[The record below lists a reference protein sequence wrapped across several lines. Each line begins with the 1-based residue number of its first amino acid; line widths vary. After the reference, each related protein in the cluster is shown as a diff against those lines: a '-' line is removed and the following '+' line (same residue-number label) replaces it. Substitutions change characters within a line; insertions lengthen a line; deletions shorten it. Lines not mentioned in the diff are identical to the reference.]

1 MEFQSFGSGP
11 KFDIVGNNL
20 LFPVFV
26 YFFGS
31 YFIKKKKTY
40 YGNLSYTRYNY
51 VCQYTFVLDKTT
63 RGLNHEPY
71 ECFTS

>member
-11 KFDIVGNNL
+11 EFDIVGNNL

-26 YFFGS
+26 YSFGS
-31 YFIKKKKTY
+31 YFIENKTQHIHP
-40 YGNLSYTRYNY
+40 SYSRYNY
-51 VCQYTFVLDKTT
+51 VCQYSFVLDKTT

-71 ECFTS
+71 ESVTP